1 MGLAGLPI
9 PGCGAVPKPVLG
21 GGCGVL
27 KVDGSPT
34 SDEAPPASLP
44 PSLLAHALGNL
55 LAERMADGSKG
66 FAINQLCAALVDASP
81 EAGVAYV
88 DRLLDCGVSV
98 QALYDTYIPRAARQL
113 GEMWSDDTMSFS
125 DVTLGMSRLTEIFRR
140 LSPTFLKSGERG
152 NHSRR
157 ALFALT
163 PGESHSLGIAMAADY
178 FQKGGWA
185 VRVELRADASELAR
199 IAARH
204 EFDMIG
210 LSAATRRAIP
220 RAAETV
226 QALRGVIRPGV
237 PIVLGGPL
245 ATYEKTAAEQIG
257 ADMATTA
264 AVLALMEVEKG
275 F

>member
-1 MGLAGLPI
+1 MLTF
-9 PGCGAVPKPVLG
+9 
-21 GGCGVL
+21 
-27 KVDGSPT
+27 DGSPA
-34 SDEAPPASLP
+34 SEEAPTASLP

-55 LAERMADGSKG
+55 LAERMADGSNG
-66 FAINQLCAALVDASP
+66 FAINQLCVALIEDNP

-98 QALYDTYIPRAARQL
+98 QSLYDTYIPRAARQL
-113 GEMWSDDTMSFS
+113 GEMWSDDTLGFS
-125 DVTLGMSRLTEIFRR
+125 EVTLGMTRLTEIFRR
-140 LSPTFLKSGERG
+140 LSPTFLKSGIQA

-185 VRVELRADASELAR
+185 VRVELRADENELAR

-204 EFDMIG
+204 EFDMVGI
-210 LSAATRRAIP
+210 SAATRRAIP
-220 RAAETV
+220 RAANTV
-226 QALRGVIRPGV
+226 DALRAVLRPGV

-245 ATYEKTAAEQIG
+245 PTYEKTAAEQIG
-257 ADMATTA
+257 ADMAATA
-264 AVLALMEVEKG
+264 AVLAMMEVEKG

>member
-1 MGLAGLPI
+1 MLT
-9 PGCGAVPKPVLG
+9 
-21 GGCGVL
+21 
-27 KVDGSPT
+27 VDKSAT
-34 SDEAPPASLP
+34 SGEAPPASLP

-55 LAERMADGSKG
+55 LAERMADGTKG
-66 FAINQLCAALVDASP
+66 FATARLCAALLDESP
-81 EAGVAYV
+81 EAGIAYV

-98 QALYDTYIPRAARQL
+98 QSLYDTHIPRAAREL
-113 GEMWSDDTMSFS
+113 GEMWSEDTLSFN

-140 LSPTFLKSGERG
+140 LSPAFLKTGARLTQ
-152 NHSRR
+152 SRR

-163 PGESHSLGIAMAADY
+163 PGETHSLGIAMAADY

-185 VRVELRADASELAR
+185 VRVELRADPDELAR

-204 EFDMIG
+204 DFDMIG

-226 QALRGVIRPGV
+226 QALRGAIRAGV
-237 PIVLGGPL
+237 PIILGGPL
-245 ATYEKTAAEQIG
+245 ASYEKTAAEQIG
-257 ADMATTA
+257 ADMAVTG
-264 AVLALMEVEKG
+264 AVLAMLEVEKG